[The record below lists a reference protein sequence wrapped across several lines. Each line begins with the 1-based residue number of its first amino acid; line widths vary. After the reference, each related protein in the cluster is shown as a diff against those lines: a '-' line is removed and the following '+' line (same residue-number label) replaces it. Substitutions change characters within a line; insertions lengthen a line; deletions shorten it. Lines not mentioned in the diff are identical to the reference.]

1 MGVLPCGVK
10 WCDVYDMTPW
20 KAQCSFEGTGR
31 CGAQAAEVLDKIM
44 DKTKIAKMD
53 MAAFREMKELEAER
67 DRWRDIAN
75 GLLQK
80 WCANYGISR
89 DKAIEKYF
97 PEFKD
102 LE

>member
-20 KAQCSFEGTGR
+20 KSQCSFEGTGD
-31 CGAQAAEVLDKIM
+31 CGSEVDFM
-44 DKTKIAKMD
+44 DKSKILKMD
-53 MAAFREMKELEAER
+53 MDTFNEMKLLEAER

-75 GLLQK
+75 GLLQE

>member
-1 MGVLPCGVK
+1 
-10 WCDVYDMTPW
+10 
-20 KAQCSFEGTGR
+20 
-31 CGAQAAEVLDKIM
+31 M
-44 DKTKIAKMD
+44 DKETFNEIKQ
-53 MAAFREMKELEAER
+53 LEAER

-75 GLLQK
+75 NLLQE

-97 PEFKD
+97 PEFKG

>member
-1 MGVLPCGVK
+1 
-10 WCDVYDMTPW
+10 
-20 KAQCSFEGTGR
+20 
-31 CGAQAAEVLDKIM
+31 
-44 DKTKIAKMD
+44 MD
-53 MAAFREMKELEAER
+53 MDTFNEIKLLEAER

-75 GLLQK
+75 GLLQE

-102 LE
+102 LEQF

>member
-20 KAQCSFEGTGR
+20 KSQCSFEGTGG
-31 CGAQAAEVLDKIM
+31 CGSEVDFMDNSKIL
-44 DKTKIAKMD
+44 KMD
-53 MAAFREMKELEAER
+53 MDTFNEMNLLEAER

-75 GLLQK
+75 GLLQE

>member
-1 MGVLPCGVK
+1 MSVLPCGVK

-20 KAQCSFEGTGR
+20 KSQCSFEGTGD
-31 CGAQAAEVLDKIM
+31 CGSEVDFM
-44 DKTKIAKMD
+44 DKSKILKMD
-53 MAAFREMKELEAER
+53 MDTFNEMKLLEAER

-75 GLLQK
+75 GLLQE

-89 DKAIEKYF
+89 EKAVEKYF

>member
-20 KAQCSFEGTGR
+20 KSQCSFEGTGD
-31 CGAQAAEVLDKIM
+31 CGSEVDFM
-44 DKTKIAKMD
+44 DKSKILKMD
-53 MAAFREMKELEAER
+53 MDTFNEIKLLEAER

-75 GLLQK
+75 GLLQE

>member
-20 KAQCSFEGTGR
+20 KSQCSFEGTGD
-31 CGAQAAEVLDKIM
+31 CGSEVDFM
-44 DKTKIAKMD
+44 DKSKMLKMD
-53 MAAFREMKELEAER
+53 MDTFNEMKLLEAER

-75 GLLQK
+75 GLLQE
-80 WCANYGISR
+80 WCVNYGISR

>member
-1 MGVLPCGVK
+1 VSVLSCGVE

-20 KAQCSFEGTGR
+20 KSQCSFEGTGD
-31 CGAQAAEVLDKIM
+31 CGSEVDFM
-44 DKTKIAKMD
+44 DKSKILKMD
-53 MAAFREMKELEAER
+53 KETFNELKQLEAER

-75 GLLQK
+75 NLLQE

-89 DKAIEKYF
+89 ERAIEKYF
-97 PEFKD
+97 PEFKG

>member
-1 MGVLPCGVK
+1 
-10 WCDVYDMTPW
+10 
-20 KAQCSFEGTGR
+20 
-31 CGAQAAEVLDKIM
+31 M
-44 DKTKIAKMD
+44 DKSKMLKMD
-53 MAAFREMKELEAER
+53 MDTFNEMKLLEAER

-75 GLLQK
+75 GLLQE

-102 LE
+102 LEQF

>member
-1 MGVLPCGVK
+1 
-10 WCDVYDMTPW
+10 
-20 KAQCSFEGTGR
+20 
-31 CGAQAAEVLDKIM
+31 M
-44 DKTKIAKMD
+44 DKSKILKMD
-53 MAAFREMKELEAER
+53 MDTFNEIKLLEAER

-75 GLLQK
+75 GLLQE

-102 LE
+102 LEQF